1 MPDLRTTDPNPRST
15 SIGEPHGETAAH
27 SPHHQHDHE
36 HSHELDH
43 EHDHEDHHGHDEGWL
58 EWARVAFV
66 AVLLVLV
73 WAKVIPRVSGIDI
86 LALAGV
92 VIGGYPIFKE
102 AIADL
107 LERRMT
113 MELSMT
119 IALVAASVIGE
130 FFTALLI
137 TVFVLIAEILEGM
150 TVGRGRRAIRELL
163 DLLPQTAEVRSAGQ
177 VATRSLSEV
186 KIGDVLVVRPGGRIP
201 VDGVVASGH
210 SFVDQSTITGES
222 IPVEKI
228 SGTPVFAGTINQSG
242 VLEIR
247 AEKIGRDTAFGRIIE
262 AVERAERSRAPIQR
276 TADRLAGYLV
286 YFALGCAALT
296 FLITRDA
303 RSTISVIVVA
313 GACGIAAGTPLAI
326 LGAIGRAARNGAIVK
341 GGLYLEALSS
351 VDTVVLDKTGT
362 LTLGTPEIFDV
373 HVYNGYSPTE
383 VMRIAATAERFSEH
397 PLAKAI
403 VKKASHLSLSI
414 GEPAAFRYSPGMGI
428 VCEVE
433 GKRTLVGTRALLQQ
447 DGLLIPEDGSASEQF
462 SEVMV
467 ATGGR
472 LLGSIRIADVLR
484 SEATAAVVEM
494 RGLGLR
500 TVLLTGDRKEI
511 ADAIAKELGVEEVQ
525 SELLP
530 DQKVARIRQLRAEG
544 RVVAMVGDG
553 VNDAPALMESNVGIA
568 MGSGTDVARES
579 ASVVLLGN
587 DLLRFVEVLKVA
599 RRCRTIIMANFAG
612 TLAVDSVGVVLAAFG
627 LLNPVFAALIHV
639 SSELLFI
646 LNSARLLPRSIVDAD
661 APKNIMGSDRSTPP
675 GMPVLLRRSQ

>member
-1 MPDLRTTDPNPRST
+1 MPDLKAIQANSE
-15 SIGEPHGETAAH
+15 IHGEI
-27 SPHHQHDHE
+27 SDHHHHGHDNH
-36 HSHELDH
+36 H
-43 EHDHEDHHGHDEGWL
+43 EHDHDHDEGHEHDHGEGWL
-58 EWARVAFV
+58 EWGRVAFV
-66 AVLLVLV
+66 AAILLVVWLHIVPLV
-73 WAKVIPRVSGIDI
+73 RGID
-86 LALAGV
+86 LVALAGIL
-92 VIGGYPIFKE
+92 IGGYPIFKE
-102 AIADL
+102 AISDL

-137 TVFVLIAEILEGM
+137 TVFVLIAEILEGL
-150 TVGRGRRAIRELL
+150 TVGRGRRAIRQLL
-163 DLLPQTAEVRSAGQ
+163 DLLPQTAEVRTEGQ
-177 VATRSLSEV
+177 VAARSLSEIRV
-186 KIGDVLVVRPGGRIP
+186 GDLVLVRPGGRIP
-201 VDGVVASGH
+201 VDGIVTSGQ

-222 IPVEKI
+222 MPVEKI
-228 SGTPVFAGTINQSG
+228 AGTQAFAGTINQSG

-262 AVERAERSRAPIQR
+262 AVEHAERSKAPIQR

-286 YFALGCAALT
+286 YFALACAALT

-326 LGAIGRAARNGAIVK
+326 LGGIGRAARAGAIVK
-341 GGLYLEALSS
+341 GGLYLEVLSS

-373 HVYNGYSPTE
+373 HVYNGASSNE
-383 VMRIAATAERFSEH
+383 VLRIAASAERFSEH

-403 VKKASHLSLSI
+403 VKRAYESSVAV
-414 GEPAAFRYSPGMGI
+414 GEPSAFKYSPGKGI
-428 VCEVE
+428 VCQVD
-433 GKRTLVGTRALLQQ
+433 GQNTLVGTRSLLEEKGVVVP
-447 DGLLIPEDGSASEQF
+447 DDGSQSERF

-467 ATGGR
+467 ARGGR
-472 LLGSIRIADVLR
+472 VLGSIRIADVLR
-484 SEATAAVVEM
+484 SEAAAAVREM
-494 RGLGLR
+494 KDLGLR

-511 ADAIAKELGVEEVQ
+511 ADATAKELGVDEVQ

-530 DQKVARIRQLRAEG
+530 DQKVARVRELRAEG
-544 RVVAMVGDG
+544 KTVAMVGDG
-553 VNDAPALMESNVGIA
+553 INDAPALMESNVGIA

-587 DLLRFVEVLKVA
+587 DLLRFAGVLKIA
-599 RRCRTIIMANFAG
+599 RRCRSIIMANFVG
-612 TLAVDSVGVVLAAFG
+612 TLAVDSVGVGLAAFG
-627 LLNPVFAALIHV
+627 LLNPVLAALIHV

-646 LNSARLLPRSIVDAD
+646 LNSARLLPSSSKEID
-661 APKNIMGSDRSTPP
+661 
-675 GMPVLLRRSQ
+675 

>member
-1 MPDLRTTDPNPRST
+1 MPETKLADPINHAHNHEQ
-15 SIGEPHGETAAH
+15 EP
-27 SPHHQHDHE
+27 DHE
-36 HSHELDH
+36 ES
-43 EHDHEDHHGHDEGWL
+43 WI
-58 EWARVAFV
+58 EWGRVAFV
-66 AVLLVLV
+66 AAILILV
-73 WAKVIPRVSGIDI
+73 WAQVVPRVRGVDL
-86 LALAGV
+86 LAIAGLL
-92 VIGGYPIFKE
+92 IGGYPIFKE
-102 AIADL
+102 AISDL

-119 IALVAASVIGE
+119 IALVAAGVIGE

-137 TVFVLIAEILEGM
+137 TVFVLIAEILEGL

-163 DLLPQTAEVRSAGQ
+163 DLLPQTAEVRSDGQ
-177 VATRSLSEV
+177 VASRSLSD
-186 KIGDVLVVRPGGRIP
+186 IQPGDVVLVRPGGRIP
-201 VDGVVASGH
+201 VDGAVVTGH

-222 IPVEKI
+222 MPVEKI
-228 SGTPVFAGTINQSG
+228 AGTPAYAGTVNQSG

-296 FLITRDA
+296 FLLTRDA

-326 LGAIGRAARNGAIVK
+326 LGGIGRAARQGAIIK
-341 GGLYLEALSS
+341 GGLYLEVLSA

-362 LTLGTPEIFDV
+362 LTLGTPEISDV
-373 HVYNGYSPTE
+373 HVYNGASRQDI
-383 VMRIAATAERFSEH
+383 MRIAATAERFSEH

-403 VKKASHLSLSI
+403 VKKASEWAVPV
-414 GEPAAFRYSPGMGI
+414 GEPAGFRYSPGKGI
-428 VCEVE
+428 LCQVE
-433 GKRTLVGTRALLQQ
+433 EQRTLVGTRAFLEEEGVPVP
-447 DGLLIPEDGSASEQF
+447 DGPDRPERF

-484 SEATAAVVEM
+484 SEAHAAVAEM
-494 RGLGLR
+494 RRLGLR
-500 TVLLTGDRKEI
+500 TILLTGDRKEI
-511 ADAIAKELGVEEVQ
+511 ADATAAELGVDEVQ
-525 SELLP
+525 SEMLP
-530 DQKVARIRQLRAEG
+530 EQKVACVRELRAQG
-544 RVVAMVGDG
+544 RTVAMVGDG

-587 DLLRFVEVLKVA
+587 DLLRFAEVLKIG
-599 RRCRTIIMANFAG
+599 RRCRSIIMFNFAG
-612 TLAVDSVGVVLAAFG
+612 TLAVDSVGVLLAAFG
-627 LLNPVFAALIHV
+627 FLNPVLAALIHV

-646 LNSARLLPRSIVDAD
+646 SNSARLLPALTR
-661 APKNIMGSDRSTPP
+661 KP
-675 GMPVLLRRSQ
+675 GGDYSPRTEVALK

>member
-1 MPDLRTTDPNPRST
+1 MPDD
-15 SIGEPHGETAAH
+15 
-27 SPHHQHDHE
+27 
-36 HSHELDH
+36 
-43 EHDHEDHHGHDEGWL
+43 EHDHAESWH

-66 AVLLVLV
+66 AAILFLV
-73 WAKVIPRVSGIDI
+73 WQQAVPRVRGIDL
-86 LALAGV
+86 LALAGLLT
-92 VIGGYPIFKE
+92 GGYPIFKE
-102 AIADL
+102 AISDL

-119 IALVAASVIGE
+119 IALVAASAIGE
-130 FFTALLI
+130 FVTALLI

-163 DLLPQTAEVRSAGQ
+163 DLLPQTAEVRSTGGVTA
-177 VATRSLSEV
+177 RSLSEL
-186 KIGDVLVVRPGGRIP
+186 KLDDVVLVRPGGRIP
-201 VDGVVASGH
+201 VDGLVVSGH
-210 SFVDQSTITGES
+210 SFVDQSSITGES
-222 IPVEKI
+222 MPVEKI
-228 SGTPVFAGTINQSG
+228 AGTSVFAGTINQSG
-242 VLEIR
+242 VVEIR
-247 AEKIGRDTAFGRIIE
+247 AERIGRDTAFGRIIE
-262 AVERAERSRAPIQR
+262 AVERAEHSRAPIQR

-286 YFALGCAALT
+286 YFALGCAAVT
-296 FLITRDA
+296 FLITHNA

-326 LGAIGRAARNGAIVK
+326 LGAIGRAALQGAIIK
-341 GGLYLEALSS
+341 GGLYLETLSL

-373 HVYNGYSPTE
+373 HVYDGANSKD
-383 VMRIAATAERFSEH
+383 VIRIAATAERFSEH

-403 VKKASHLSLSI
+403 VKKASDWSLSI
-414 GEPAAFRYSPGMGI
+414 GEPAAFRYSPGRGV

-433 GKRTLVGTRALLQQ
+433 NQRTLIGTRALLEQEGVRVP
-447 DGLLIPEDGSASEQF
+447 DDGSASERF

-484 SEATAAVVEM
+484 SEATAAVAEM
-494 RGLGLR
+494 RNLGLR

-511 ADAIAKELGVEEVQ
+511 ADATAKELGVDEVQ

-530 DQKVARIRQLRAEG
+530 DQKVARIRELRAEG
-544 RVVAMVGDG
+544 KIVAMVGDG

-587 DLLRFVEVLKVA
+587 DLLRFAEVLKIA
-599 RRCRTIIMANFAG
+599 RRCRAIIMANFVG
-612 TLAVDSVGVVLAAFG
+612 TLAVDTIGVLLAAFG
-627 LLNPVFAALIHV
+627 LLNPVLAALIHV

-646 LNSARLLPRSIVDAD
+646 ANSARLLPRSAQTGD
-661 APKNIMGSDRSTPP
+661 
-675 GMPVLLRRSQ
+675 

>member
-1 MPDLRTTDPNPRST
+1 MPDLRLTDSNPGST
-15 SIGEPHGETAAH
+15 SVGEPREQNQADSQHR
-27 SPHHQHDHE
+27 PHNSEHRHVHQDHDDDHQDHDH
-36 HSHELDH
+36 DK
-43 EHDHEDHHGHDEGWL
+43 GWL

-66 AVLLVLV
+66 AVILVLV
-73 WAKVIPRVSGIDI
+73 WIQVVPRVRGIDI
-86 LALAGV
+86 LAVIGV
-92 VIGGYPIFKE
+92 LIGGYPIFKE
-102 AIADL
+102 AITDL

-177 VATRSLSEV
+177 VAPRSLSEV
-186 KIGDVLVVRPGGRIP
+186 VVGDIVLVRPGGRIP

-222 IPVEKI
+222 MPVEKI

-262 AVERAERSRAPIQR
+262 AVERAEHSRAPIQR

-296 FLITRDA
+296 YLITRDA

-326 LGAIGRAARNGAIVK
+326 LGAIGRAARKGAIVK
-341 GGLYLEALSS
+341 GGLYLEVLAS

-362 LTLGTPEIFDV
+362 LTLGTPEVFDV
-373 HVYNGYSPTE
+373 QVYNGYDSTD
-383 VMRIAATAERFSEH
+383 VMQIAATAERFSEH

-403 VKKASHLSLSI
+403 VKRATDWSLPV
-414 GEPAAFRYSPGMGI
+414 GEPAAFRYAPGMGI

-433 GKRTLVGTRALLQQ
+433 GQRTLVGTHALLEQ
-447 DGLLIPEDGSASEQF
+447 DGLLIPEDRSTSERF

-484 SEATAAVVEM
+484 SEATAAVAEM
-494 RGLGLR
+494 RKLGLR

-511 ADAIAKELGVEEVQ
+511 ADVTAKELGVDEVQ

-530 DQKVARIRQLRAEG
+530 DQKVSRVRQLRSEG
-544 RVVAMVGDG
+544 RIVAMVGDG
-553 VNDAPALMESNVGIA
+553 VNDAPALMESNVGVA

-587 DLLRFVEVLKVA
+587 DLLRFAEVLKVA
-599 RRCRTIIMANFAG
+599 RRCRKIIMMNFAG
-612 TLAVDSVGVVLAAFG
+612 TLAVDSVGVGLAAFG
-627 LLNPVFAALIHV
+627 LLNPVLAALIHV

-646 LNSARLLPRSIVDAD
+646 LNSARLLPRSVGDETS
-661 APKNIMGSDRSTPP
+661 KT
-675 GMPVLLRRSQ
+675 

>member
-1 MPDLRTTDPNPRST
+1 MGSTNAQELR
-15 SIGEPHGETAAH
+15 GETAEFPRRH
-27 SPHHQHDHE
+27 LNQED
-36 HSHELDH
+36 HSHE
-43 EHDHEDHHGHDEGWL
+43 HDADHHDHDEGWL

-66 AVLLVLV
+66 AAVLV
-73 WAKVIPRVSGIDI
+73 VVWARVVPRVHGIDI

-92 VIGGYPIFKE
+92 LIGGYPIFKE
-102 AIADL
+102 ALADL
-107 LERRMT
+107 WERRMT

-163 DLLPQTAEVRSAGQ
+163 DLLPQTAEVRSAGR
-177 VATRSLSEV
+177 VATRSLSELGV
-186 KIGDVLVVRPGGRIP
+186 GSVVVVRPGGRIP
-201 VDGVVASGH
+201 VDGVVAGGH
-210 SFVDQSTITGES
+210 SFVDQATITGES
-222 IPVEKI
+222 MPVEKVA
-228 SGTPVFAGTINQSG
+228 GMPVFAGTINQSG

-247 AEKIGRDTAFGRIIE
+247 TEKVGRDTAFGRIIE

-296 FLITRDA
+296 FIITRDA

-326 LGAIGRAARNGAIVK
+326 LGAIGRAARKGAIIK
-341 GGLYLEALSS
+341 GGLYLEVLAS
-351 VDTVVLDKTGT
+351 VDAVVLDKTGT
-362 LTLGTPEIFDV
+362 LTLGAPEVFHVHALNGFDSTDV
-373 HVYNGYSPTE
+373 I
-383 VMRIAATAERFSEH
+383 RIAATAERFSEH

-403 VKKASHLSLSI
+403 LSKAYDWSLTV
-414 GEPAAFRYSPGMGI
+414 GDPAGFRYSPGMGI
-428 VCEVE
+428 ACEVE
-433 GKRTLVGTRALLQQ
+433 GQPTLVGTRALLEQN
-447 DGLLIPEDGSASEQF
+447 GLQVPDDGSPSDQF

-467 ATGGR
+467 ARGGL
-472 LLGSIRIADVLR
+472 LLGSIKIADVLR
-484 SEATAAVVEM
+484 PEATAAVAEI
-494 RGLGLR
+494 RKLGLR

-511 ADAIAKELGVEEVQ
+511 GDATARQLGVDEVR

-530 DQKVARIRQLRAEG
+530 DQKVVRIRELRAEG
-544 RVVAMVGDG
+544 RIVAMVGDG
-553 VNDAPALMESNVGIA
+553 VNDAPALMEANVGIA

-587 DLLRFVEVLKVA
+587 DLLRFAEVLKVA
-599 RRCRTIIMANFAG
+599 RRCRAIIMANFIG
-612 TLAVDSVGVVLAAFG
+612 TLAVDSVGVALAAFG

-646 LNSARLLPRSIVDAD
+646 MNSARLLPRA
-661 APKNIMGSDRSTPP
+661 AGNRPKTT
-675 GMPVLLRRSQ
+675 

>member
-1 MPDLRTTDPNPRST
+1 MLKW
-15 SIGEPHGETAAH
+15 G
-27 SPHHQHDHE
+27 
-36 HSHELDH
+36 
-43 EHDHEDHHGHDEGWL
+43 
-58 EWARVAFV
+58 RVGLV
-66 AVLLVLV
+66 AILLVLV
-73 WAKVIPRVSGIDI
+73 WSRIVPAVHGIDF
-86 LALAGV
+86 LALAGLL
-92 VIGGYPIFKE
+92 IGGYPIFRE
-102 AIADL
+102 AISDL

-119 IALVAASVIGE
+119 IALVAASAIGE

-137 TVFVLIAEILEGM
+137 TLFVLIAEILEGM

-163 DLLPQTAEVRSAGQ
+163 DLLPQTAEVRSESQ
-177 VATRSLSEV
+177 VAAKNLSDLRPGEV
-186 KIGDVLVVRPGGRIP
+186 LLVRPGGRIP
-201 VDGVVASGH
+201 VDGTVVNGH
-210 SFVDQSTITGES
+210 SFVDQSAITGES
-222 IPVEKI
+222 MPVEKVA
-228 SGTPVFAGTINQSG
+228 GTPAFAGTINQSG
-242 VLEIR
+242 MLEIQ

-296 FLITRDA
+296 FLITRDP

-326 LGAIGRAARNGAIVK
+326 LGAIGQAARQGAIIK
-341 GGLYLEALSS
+341 GGLYLEVLSS

-362 LTLGTPEIFDV
+362 LTLGTPEVLDV
-373 HVYNGYSPTE
+373 HAYNGTVPNE

-403 VKKASHLSLSI
+403 VRKASDWSLMV
-414 GEPAAFRYSPGMGI
+414 GEPAHFQYAPGRGI

-433 GKRTLVGTRALLQQ
+433 GRRTLAGTRALLEQE
-447 DGLLIPEDGSASEQF
+447 GLRIPDDAIASEQL
-462 SEVMV
+462 SEVMI

-472 LLGSIRIADVLR
+472 VLGAIRIADVLR
-484 SEATAAVVEM
+484 AEAAAAVREM
-494 RGLGLR
+494 KDLGYR

-511 ADAIAKELGVEEVQ
+511 AEATARELGVDEVQ
-525 SELLP
+525 AELLP
-530 DQKVARIRQLRAEG
+530 EQKVARVRQLRAEG
-544 RVVAMVGDG
+544 KTVAMVGDG

-587 DLLRFVEVLKVA
+587 DLLRLVEVLKTA
-599 RRCRTIIMANFAG
+599 RRCRGIILANFAG
-612 TLAVDSVGVVLAAFG
+612 TLAVDGAGVLLAALG
-627 LLNPVFAALIHV
+627 LLNPVLAALIHV

-646 LNSARLLPRSIVDAD
+646 SNAARLLPAVARSVPASRPLSP
-661 APKNIMGSDRSTPP
+661 AS
-675 GMPVLLRRSQ
+675 